1 MLLLNTGAI
10 CRRRTCICRAET
22 DSSLRDTLTS
32 IHYNGTVLWVPH
44 QKLKSSCSIDVTNFP
59 FDHQKCHMWFGSWTY
74 TKDDLNLSLA
84 FNDGS

>member
-1 MLLLNTGAI
+1 MLLLDTGAI

-59 FDHQKCHMWFGSWTY
+59 FDRQKCHMWFGSWTY
-74 TKDDLNLSLA
+74 TKEDLNLSLA